1 MRNPGLEKELIFND
15 RDFEANSLT
24 LLLSILLFAGPLF
37 EVCEAENGQI
47 LSVIDLHQRSKSVP
61 GWLSGLLGL
70 KAEFCA
76 FFFGLC
82 PNSLQLGFKK

>member
-15 RDFEANSLT
+15 RDFEANKL
-24 LLLSILLFAGPLF
+24 ILLFAGPLF